1 MAMMKMTKMK
11 VGRAVRRKQAMMMTK
26 AMAKMMILGST
37 RE

>member
-11 VGRAVRRKQAMMMTK
+11 VGRAVRRKQAKMMM
-26 AMAKMMILGST
+26 GST